1 MLYDITTYRIVRA
14 KTADDGYIEKHSH
27 QAYFHYMYILNG
39 EGEIIIDGH
48 TLAVSK
54 YDLVLAPPGIE
65 HEIFGKHNLIKLDIK
80 FTCGEPVCSKLM
92 NCGYYIHSL
101 TQYEDRLMRDIFD
114 EAVNALPMY
123 TYAIDAKLLELI
135 CGILRRE
142 RVGIQMLTA
151 GKDNNDFIPEVNSTG
166 SSKLKPAINYIT
178 EHINENIS
186 VSELAAF
193 TGYSESYFS
202 NSFKKQTGYAPNR
215 YINMLKIERA
225 KELIMYTDDSITEIA
240 DKLGFDSIH
249 YFSKV
254 FKQIVG
260 MSPTNYINRSGID
273 MIVNVLKN
281 EPSLPPE
288 DRYEIPVR
296 HITSTPDSAQQI
308 HQ

>member
-39 EGEIIIDGH
+39 EGIIVIDGH
-48 TLAVSK
+48 TINASK
-54 YDLVLAPPGIE
+54 YDLILAPPGVE
-65 HEIFGKHNLIKLDIK
+65 HEIFGKNELIKLDIK
-80 FTCGEPVCSKLM
+80 FTCGEPLYSRLLD
-92 NCGYYIHSL
+92 CGYYIHSL
-101 TQYEDRLMRDIFD
+101 TGYEDRLIRDMFD

-123 TYAIDAKLLELI
+123 TYTIDAKLLELL

-142 RVGIQMLTA
+142 RDGIMMLSA
-151 GKDNNDFIPEVNSTG
+151 GKKNNDFIPTAANGGNNRLE
-166 SSKLKPAINYIT
+166 PAINYIK
-178 EHINENIS
+178 EHIDRNIS
-186 VSELAAF
+186 ISELAAF
-193 TGYSESYFS
+193 MGYSESYFS

-225 KELIMYTDDSITEIA
+225 KELIMYTNYSITEIA
-240 DKLGFDSIH
+240 DRLGYESVH

-254 FKQIVG
+254 FKHITG
-260 MSPTNYINRSGID
+260 MSPTNYINRSNID

-296 HITSTPDSAQQI
+296 HISE
-308 HQ
+308 HQSEHG